1 MKKFMTMAA
10 MAAFAASASAATLT
24 WGYGG
29 GYLYLAEEGASSAVQ
44 ASSYTGTMSAD
55 AAFVLVYLG
64 SSSTMDVSTITAA
77 DVVDSIAYG
86 VDNDGVDDYA
96 DPQDKAYTPAQT
108 GYFGIAFFNGDAYT
122 ALYSVT
128 DYDNGTIGAA
138 LNPVVQ
144 ITDLSA
150 TAFPVSL
157 YGSDGGP
164 VDAYDIHMAGVYAKS
179 ASTPVIP
186 EPGVA
191 CMALLG
197 IGMMLKRRR
206 A

>member
-1 MKKFMTMAA
+1 MTMAA
-10 MAAFAASASAATLT
+10 MAAFVASASAATLT
-24 WGYGG
+24 WGYGN
-29 GYLYLAEEGASSAVQ
+29 GYLYLADEGATSAVQ
-44 ASSYTGTMSAD
+44 ARDYTGTMDAN

-64 SSSTMDVSTITAA
+64 SSSTMDVTSITAG

-86 VDNDGVDDYA
+86 TTFDGDDNYA
-96 DPQDKAYTPAQT
+96 DPAEKAYTPSQT
-108 GYFGIAFFNGDAYT
+108 GYYGIAFFNGDAYT
-122 ALYSVT
+122 TLYSVT
-128 DYDNGTIGAA
+128 DYDSGTIGSA
-138 LNPVVQ
+138 LTPVAQ
-144 ITDLSA
+144 ITDISA
-150 TAFPVSL
+150 TAFPVKL

-164 VDAYDIHMAGVYAKS
+164 VDDYNIHMAGVYGKS

>member
-1 MKKFMTMAA
+1 MKKIMTMAA

-29 GYLYLAEEGASSAVQ
+29 GYLYVADEGASSAVQ
-44 ASSYTGTMSAD
+44 ASSYTGTVASD

-64 SSSTMDVSTITAA
+64 SSSTMDVSKITDA
-77 DVVDSIAYG
+77 DVVDRIAYG

-96 DPQDKAYTPAQT
+96 AQQEKPYTPTQT

-122 ALYSVT
+122 PLYAVT
-128 DYDNGTIGAA
+128 DYDSGTIGAA
-138 LNPVVQ
+138 LTPVIQV
-144 ITDLSA
+144 TDISA
-150 TAFPVSL
+150 TAFPVTL
-157 YGSDGGP
+157 HGSGGAP
-164 VDAYDIHMAGVYAKS
+164 KDDYDINMAGVYATS
-179 ASTPVIP
+179 QSVP
-186 EPGVA
+186 EPGIA

-197 IGMMLKRRR
+197 IGMLIKRRR